1 MKRTVNLKLTAC
13 FMAVL
18 MILTSLSA
26 GFVSACPD
34 VDVYTYNDFHYEIR
48 SDYDDDYNEIR
59 YISITYYCGNEE
71 NIEIPSEING
81 LPVTDIEY
89 KAFCENE
96 IIKSVTI
103 PSSVT
108 SVGDM
113 AFENCKNLAQIT
125 LPDTLTYIG
134 QDILSG
140 TAFAKEN
147 TNEGLLYYGK
157 YLLSADKLGV
167 PENVTVKDGTAYISA
182 YTFMD
187 CRVKTVNLPSS
198 LKIIGDN
205 AFYLCDELTS
215 VNIPEGVTEI
225 SYGAFWGCSTLD
237 EVSLP
242 STLTIIGGSCFADCV
257 SLKSLDVP
265 ESVDE
270 LPDGMLAGCKSV
282 TEFEIKDT
290 VAAIG
295 YGTFAGTNIKSL
307 HIPAS
312 VNFMMSIGSCPELA
326 EITVDSN
333 NKCFFAEN
341 NVLFEKSFINGSIS
355 IIFVANN
362 EALESYVVPDI
373 VKTIDFNA
381 LSENKTLKN
390 LTLGKNITEIYDFNA
405 PNLENI
411 YVNPENTT
419 YTSANGVLF
428 KDNGTTLEFYPMGK
442 KDSEYTVPDGV
453 TKLDSGCFKN
463 NPYLTVLTIPDT
475 VKELRHTVIES
486 CKNLTT
492 INMCP
497 CEVSYFWPI
506 LFCDS
511 LTTINYSGT
520 YTAWDSME
528 IDVYN
533 GENKAGL
540 YLYCI
545 DGMVELEA
553 PEYDYEFGDVNL
565 DSNINIRDV
574 TAIQKHLANINILS
588 EEALFFAD
596 FNFDG
601 KVSIQD
607 ATDIQKWLAWL

>member
-1 MKRTVNLKLTAC
+1 MKRTINLKLTAC

-59 YISITYYCGNEE
+59 YIAITHYCGSEE
-71 NIEIPSEING
+71 NIEIPSEINN
-81 LPVTDIEY
+81 LPVTEIEY
-89 KAFCENE
+89 KAFCDNE

-108 SVGDM
+108 SIGDM
-113 AFENCKNLAQIT
+113 AFENCKNLAQVT

-140 TAFAKEN
+140 TAFEKEN
-147 TNEGLLYYGK
+147 TEDGLLYAGK
-157 YLLSADKLGV
+157 YLLGIDTETV
-167 PENVTVKDGTAYISA
+167 PENVTVKEGTAYISA

-187 CRVKTVNLPSS
+187 CDVKTVSLPST
-198 LKIIGDN
+198 LKVIGN
-205 AFYLCDELTS
+205 SAFYLCDELTS
-215 VNIPEGVTEI
+215 VNIPEGVTDI

-237 EVSLP
+237 EVILP
-242 STLTIIGGSCFADCV
+242 STLKTIGMHCFADCV

-265 ESVDE
+265 ESVTDLE
-270 LPDGMLAGCKSV
+270 VGLIAGCKSI

-290 VAAIG
+290 VTYIAS
-295 YGTFAGTNIKSL
+295 GTFSDTGIKSL

-312 VNFMMSIGSCPELA
+312 VNYIMSLGNCPELA

-333 NKCFFAEN
+333 NKRYFEEN
-341 NVLFEKSFINGSIS
+341 NVLFEKSFINDSIS

-362 EALESYVVPDI
+362 EALENYVIPDN
-373 VKTIDFNA
+373 VKSIDYSA

-390 LTLGKNITEIYDFNA
+390 LTLGKNITDIYDFNA

-419 YTSANGVLF
+419 YTSADGVLF

-442 KDSEYTVPDGV
+442 KDSEYTVPSGV

-463 NPYLTVLTIPDT
+463 NPYLTELTIPDT
-475 VKELRHTVIES
+475 VKELRHTVVES

-492 INMCP
+492 INMGP
-497 CEVSYFWPI
+497 CEVSYLWPI

-520 YTAWDSME
+520 YTEWDSME

-533 GENKAGL
+533 GDNKEGL
-540 YLYCI
+540 YLYCS

-574 TAIQKHLANINILS
+574 TAIQKHLANIQILS

-596 FNFDG
+596 FNFDK

-607 ATDIQKWLAWL
+607 ATDIQKWIAWL